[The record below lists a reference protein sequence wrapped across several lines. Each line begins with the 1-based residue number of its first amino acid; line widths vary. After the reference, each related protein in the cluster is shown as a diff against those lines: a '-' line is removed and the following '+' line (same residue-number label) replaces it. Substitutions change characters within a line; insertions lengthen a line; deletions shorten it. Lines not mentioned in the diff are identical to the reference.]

1 MIKYG
6 CHTFL
11 WVDEWSLE
19 KGRSAIA
26 AACEVGF
33 DFIEISLMRPDEFD
47 PAENKKLLA
56 SAGLEATTSLV
67 LPEWAHLPE
76 QPEKAR
82 KYLVGVL
89 DKVEALGA
97 SYLCGCIAFA
107 LGKFTGAP
115 ASKAERQ
122 VVIDTLGE
130 VALEAKKRGIQLG
143 MEVVN
148 RYESHLYNTLADA
161 RETILAI
168 GADNLK
174 VHVDTYHMNIEEDGF
189 YKPLVACADVLG
201 YVHMSENHRGLLGT
215 GTVNWDEVFRGLADA
230 HYAGPLVVKCFAAV
244 SPGLASAIKLWRPPS
259 QPSHVLAVEGLKFLR
274 EKAERYGLGKDLNR

>member
-6 CHTFL
+6 SHTFL
-11 WVDEWSLE
+11 WIDEWTLE
-19 KGRSAIA
+19 KGQSAITGA
-26 AACEVGF
+26 RDAGF

-47 PAENKKLLA
+47 PAANRKMLA
-56 SAGLEATTSLV
+56 DAGLEATASLV
-67 LPEWAHLPE
+67 LPDWAHLPE
-76 QPEKAR
+76 QPQKA
-82 KYLVGVL
+82 KHYLVAAL

-115 ASKAERQ
+115 PSRAERQ

-130 VALEAKKRGIQLG
+130 VAREAKKRGINLG

-148 RYESHLYNTLADA
+148 RYESHLYNTLIDA

-174 VHVDTYHMNIEEDGF
+174 LHVDTYHMNIEENGF
-189 YKPLVACADVLG
+189 YRPLVACADVLG

-215 GTVNWDEVFRGLADA
+215 GTVNWDEIFRGLVDA
-230 HYAGPLVVKCFAAV
+230 RYSGPLVVKSFAAV
-244 SPGLASAIKLWRPPS
+244 NPGLAAAIKLWRPPN
-259 QPSHVLAVEGLKFLR
+259 QPPRVLATEGLKFLR
-274 EKAERYGLGKDLNR
+274 EKAERFGLGKER